1 MKKFILNLLIYFPV
15 LIIIVAVNYFVDP
28 GHRYAR
34 KNYVSVI
41 VKMLDQGHV
50 TNVDDNFDEREL
62 KLLLAA
68 DRAKTAVDMLILGS
82 SRAMLISE
90 KLFPGKT
97 CLNLSVSGAGMNDEA
112 ALFQACLRNQI
123 QMKRVILLV
132 DPHFFN
138 ETNNGFPGKALEHDY
153 QEYLQASGKTGSGEK
168 PLTPQGNGISALKA
182 IEDFFSKLDRK
193 MNVLSPSYFQKAI
206 QHLITKEGSSLCNT
220 EHYDNRGNTIHTD
233 GSWSYNETFRNQT
246 QEEIDRLGMHYHY
259 KGWDHY
265 HSLSQQKIEELEKL
279 ISYIKRN
286 GCDVLILN
294 SSYHPYTY
302 KRLTTLK
309 EYRCM
314 KTAMDFIPEFA
325 AAHRLQTIG
334 TFDPAKSHCDKT
346 DFYDAMH
353 MSTQGIE
360 KIVSSFMEKSDTCLL
375 YTSDAADD

>member
-1 MKKFILNLLIYFPV
+1 MKKFIYNLLIYFPI
-15 LIIIVAVNYFVDP
+15 LIIIVVVNYFVDP
-28 GHRYAR
+28 AHRYAR
-34 KNYVSVI
+34 KNYTSTVVE
-41 VKMLDQGHV
+41 MLKKGHV

-68 DRAKTAVDMLILGS
+68 DRAKTAVDILILGS

-97 CLNLSVSGAGMNDEA
+97 CLNLSVSGAGLNDEA
-112 ALFQACLRNQI
+112 ALYQACLRNQI
-123 QMKRVILLV
+123 QIKRVILLV

-153 QEYLQASGKTGSGEK
+153 QEYLQVLGKKESGEK
-168 PLTPQGNGISALKA
+168 PLTPQGDGISTLKV
-182 IEDFFSKLDRK
+182 IEGFFSKLDRK

-206 QHLITKEGSSLCNT
+206 QHLITKEGSSLYNT
-220 EHYDNRGNTIHTD
+220 EHYDNWGNTIHTD
-233 GSWSYNETFRNQT
+233 GSLSYNETFRNQP
-246 QEEIDRLGMHYHY
+246 QKEIDRSGMLYHY

-265 HSLSQQKIEELEKL
+265 NSLSQQKIEELERL
-279 ISYIKRN
+279 ISYIRRN
-286 GCDVLILN
+286 GCDMLILN

-325 AAHRLQTIG
+325 AAHQLQVIG

-353 MSTQGIE
+353 MSTRGIE
-360 KIVSSFMEKSDTCLL
+360 KIVFSFMERSD
-375 YTSDAADD
+375 SVASRSRSSVIH